1 VLKLPNRGRY
11 ALIALLDVVLFGNEK
26 PAQTREIALRQRI
39 PLRFLEQIFQD
50 LKRAGLV
57 QGKRG
62 PGGGFVLSRPAVD
75 IRVGD
80 VLRAA
85 CGPIEIAPTEKSAR
99 TRSSERAERGRE
111 LERLADRALTDVGA
125 RVEQCFDEL
134 TLEEL
139 SQRGRDAGI
148 GARHTPARAVRYA
161 I

>member
-1 VLKLPNRGRY
+1 M
-11 ALIALLDVVLFGNEK
+11 VLFGDEK
-26 PAQTREIALRQRI
+26 PAQTREIAVRQRI

-62 PGGGFVLSRPAVD
+62 PGGGFVLSRRPADV
-75 IRVGD
+75 RVGD
-80 VLRAA
+80 VLRAT
-85 CGPIEIAPTEKSAR
+85 CGPIELAKEARQAAR
-99 TRSSERAERGRE
+99 TSE
-111 LERLADRALTDVGA
+111 LERVADRALSDVGL

-139 SQRGRDAGI
+139 SQRGRDAGV
-148 GARHTPARAVRYA
+148 GAETARRAQRAVRYA

>member
-1 VLKLPNRGRY
+1 M
-11 ALIALLDVVLFGNEK
+11 IALLDVVLFGDDK
-26 PAQTREIALRQRI
+26 PAQTREIAQRQRI

-62 PGGGFVLSRPAVD
+62 PGGGFVLSRPAIE

-85 CGPIEIAPTEKSAR
+85 CGPVEIAKDGKESAR
-99 TRSSERAERGRE
+99 RSE
-111 LERLADRALTDVGA
+111 LERVADRALQDVGV

-148 GARHTPARAVRYA
+148 GVGGRETVRYA

>member
-1 VLKLPNRGRY
+1 MLRLPNRGRY
-11 ALIALLDVVLFGNEK
+11 ALIALLDVVLFGDSK
-26 PAQTREIALRQRI
+26 PAQTREISVRQHI

-62 PGGGFVLSRPAVD
+62 PGGGFVLSRPAVE

-80 VLRAA
+80 VLRAT
-85 CGPIEIAPTEKSAR
+85 CGPVEIAKD
-99 TRSSERAERGRE
+99 TRHAGGRGSE
-111 LERLADRALTDVGA
+111 LERVADRALKDVGV

-139 SQRGRDAGI
+139 SQRGRDAGV
-148 GARHTPARAVRYA
+148 GAATAPRERVRYA